1 MHLPCSLF
9 LPSVS
14 MMKKSNLSVF
24 PSQDETSSL
33 GAALLIRCS
42 GLARGNQF
50 TSLDLDVWFS
60 VYNLCQETR

>member
-1 MHLPCSLF
+1 MHLLLSLF

-14 MMKKSNLSVF
+14 VMKNSSLGVF

-50 TSLDLDVWFS
+50 ASLDLDV
-60 VYNLCQETR
+60 